1 MCPGNPSR
9 GYGVHG
15 GVGSVSTAVLLL
27 RQMYT
32 ESVKSSQYSP
42 HCSSACALS
51 RLSIPGI
58 ALGGETRDIK
68 QTLERETTV
77 ESHP

>member
-1 MCPGNPSR
+1 MYR
-9 GYGVHG
+9 V
-15 GVGSVSTAVLLL
+15 GVGSVASAVLLL
-27 RQMYT
+27 RQMYA

-42 HCSSACALS
+42 HCSSGCALS
-51 RLSIPGI
+51 WLSIPGI

-68 QTLERETTV
+68 QNPELDTTV